1 MSKNEQR
8 LTARELE
15 LKNEVSELVKQ
26 LNEKL
31 FELKKSGINA
41 GISSKPINDGLPNF
55 YVGVYAHYDIPVF

>member
-26 LNEKL
+26 LNERL
-31 FELKKSGINA
+31 LQLKKNGITNHV
-41 GISSKPINDGLPNF
+41 SSILFNDGQLDEF
-55 YVGVYAHYDIPVF
+55 IGLKISLHVSV

>member
-41 GISSKPINDGLPNF
+41 EISSKAINDGQSDEFIGLKISLH
-55 YVGVYAHYDIPVF
+55 VSV